1 MQFYTVASDIQI
13 WRTVDN
19 SSDFSENMYIT
30 TKVYQLFSFYRS
42 YNYFDLLAA
51 AAKNKLTVEVKYH
64 VIQGL
69 TVTV

>member
-19 SSDFSENMYIT
+19 SSENMYST
-30 TKVYQLFSFYRS
+30 TKVYQLTIATDISTVAGR
-42 YNYFDLLAA
+42 
-51 AAKNKLTVEVKYH
+51 NKLTAVEVKYH

-69 TVTV
+69 TVTI